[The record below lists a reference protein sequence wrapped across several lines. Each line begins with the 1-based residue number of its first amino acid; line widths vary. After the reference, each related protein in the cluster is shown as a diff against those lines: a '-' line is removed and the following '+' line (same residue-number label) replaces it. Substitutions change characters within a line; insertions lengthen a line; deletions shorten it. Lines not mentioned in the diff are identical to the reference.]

1 VAGVVYTLRFA
12 SASPDGALG
21 YELSIIAAVLFGG
34 VSIAGGVGTLW
45 GVLAAV
51 LSLGVIR
58 SALQL
63 TGFTANS
70 LLIVSGMLLLISVIA
85 PKITE
90 YLRQRPRTKAKANT
104 KITIREVGNEKP
116 TP

>member
-12 SASPDGALG
+12 SASPDGAVG

-34 VSIAGGVGTLW
+34 VSIAGGVGTMW
-45 GVLAAV
+45 GVIAAV

-70 LLIVSGMLLLISVIA
+70 LLIVSGALLLISVIA

-90 YLRQRPRTKAKANT
+90 ALRKRPSALGKDNT
-104 KITIREVGNEKP
+104 KKTIREVGNEKP
-116 TP
+116 TH